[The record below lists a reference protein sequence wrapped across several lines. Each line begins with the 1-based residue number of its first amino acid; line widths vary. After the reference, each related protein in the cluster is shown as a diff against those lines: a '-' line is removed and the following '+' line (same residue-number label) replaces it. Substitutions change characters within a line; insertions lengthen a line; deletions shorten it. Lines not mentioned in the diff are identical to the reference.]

1 MYDEKLSEPR
11 TGPDTRN
18 ATKIHYQEMAG
29 KGKRTD
35 GIRSY
40 WKFYNALALYNTGR
54 FNLLWRDENHERLIE
69 NLEMYDSIASQLDLT
84 DRQRGIGRSRF
95 TIPDFRRYSQLG
107 GVRMAAF
114 CMCALVCAEDNRD
127 YYPTRKPET
136 NDPEF
141 IRMAEEL
148 DLNKR
153 YIQRGIERLRSELE
167 AHENNNSPTCQ
178 RMLRN
183 GV

>member
-1 MYDEKLSEPR
+1 MYDEKMPEPR
-11 TGPDTRN
+11 TGHDTEN
-18 ATKIHYQEMAG
+18 ATKFHDQDAPAGYRKDGSRLYQEW
-29 KGKRTD
+29 
-35 GIRSY
+35 Y
-40 WKFYNALALYNTGR
+40 WCLDLYNTGR
-54 FNLLWRDENHERLIE
+54 FNYNWRDESHERLIE
-69 NLEMYDSIASQLDLT
+69 NLAMFDSIASQLDLT

-114 CMCALVCAEDNRD
+114 CMCALVCAEDQRD

-141 IRMAEEL
+141 VRMAEEL

-153 YIQRGIERLRSELE
+153 YIQKGIERLRSELNT
-167 AHENNNSPTCQ
+167 HENNNSPTCQ